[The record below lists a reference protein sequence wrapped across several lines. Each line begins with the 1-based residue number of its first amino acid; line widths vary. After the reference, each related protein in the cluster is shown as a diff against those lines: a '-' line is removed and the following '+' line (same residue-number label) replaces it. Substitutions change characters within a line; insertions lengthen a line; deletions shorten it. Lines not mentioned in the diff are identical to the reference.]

1 MSTVTFSADT
11 GTSSTDLITK
21 TASQTISGT
30 LASNLVAGES
40 VQVSI
45 DNGVSWST
53 ATSTTGAAAYSLS
66 ATLLGDNT
74 LKVRVI
80 DLAGNTGTATSRAY
94 SLDTQAPSTIITS
107 VSFSNDTGTSTTD
120 FITNREFQVIS
131 GVLSSGLVAGERLW
145 VATQSDGIFSDVTAS
160 VTGTT
165 FTLPEAVLAGSNTFS
180 LVVGDAAGNTGVQ
193 KDQIYTINAS
203 PPTNTVNTL
212 TFSADTGTS
221 STDLITKTAAQT
233 ISGTL
238 ASNLSA
244 GDLVKVSID
253 NGATWS
259 TATTSTG
266 SATYSLASQTLASS
280 NNVLA
285 RVEDLAG
292 NASTALTRAFIL
304 DQASPSAPTVTT
316 LTTSTTTPSLSGSAT
331 LGAGEVLTVTVSG
344 ATYSVI
350 PSAGAWSLNLATATP
365 ASGSLTPLTQGH
377 AAYPVTAT
385 VTDLAG
391 NSTSDVS
398 TNELS
403 VIAGPS
409 QSVSIV
415 SMTHDSGAADFITND
430 GAART
435 VSGTLSAGLTGN
447 QLTQV
452 SFDNGST
459 WSTATTT
466 TTSWT
471 INDSATHSGSWTLKA
486 RVTDTGLNV
495 SGGEA
500 SQLVT
505 YDVTAPDAATVD
517 TLFTT
522 NTLPT
527 ITGSATLVGGD
538 VLTVSVS
545 SATYSVIPSAGTW
558 SLNLA
563 TATPTSGSLVALTQG
578 HAAYPVTATVTD
590 LAGNSINDVSTDEL
604 NVVAGPA
611 QSVSIVSMTN
621 DSGAA
626 DFVTNDGGAR
636 TTSGML
642 SAPLNDNQRTEISF
656 DGGSTWAPASM
667 VGSLLWTKTD
677 TGTHNGS
684 WTIKARVTDT
694 LLAASGGVTTQAVTL
709 DQTSPSAPA
718 VNTLTTA
725 ATTPTLSGSATPGA
739 DEVLT
744 VTVSG
749 ATYTV
754 TPSAGSWSLN
764 LATAI
769 PASGSLT
776 PMTQGHAA
784 YPVTAT
790 ITDLAGNS
798 TSDGSTNE
806 LVILAPPS
814 QSVSIVGMT
823 HDSGASDFVTNDGAA
838 RTVSGTLSAVLTGD
852 QRTQVSFDNGTT
864 WSTASTTATSWT
876 ISDGATHSNSWTI
889 KARVT
894 DTTLQASGTQA
905 TQLVTYDAAP
915 PTNTVHSLT
924 LSADTGSS
932 NTDFITRTA
941 IQTISGTLSA
951 PLASGEVVRIST
963 DNGSGWLNAVATA
976 GSANFS
982 FECTL
987 AGTNTILVRVDDTA
1001 GNAGIAYSQPYVIE
1015 VVTTDTSPGPTNFS
1029 PIVVAP
1035 ALPPPPP
1042 PNHVHYLAIDTL
1054 KLGTIQSIPAV
1065 IMLAGGDPAANLPVA
1080 DSSDQILPNVL
1091 LGKSSDISLVG
1102 GQGNDYFYLP
1112 IIGNYHIWG
1121 GGGID
1126 NLVIPGNSASFS
1138 MLTMADG
1145 TTNLIGP
1152 TIWANLVGINSISF
1166 SDKNVYMD
1174 GKVNDQAADI
1184 KTVIVLDKPIY
1195 DATSSQANVF
1205 LGSSTIESLT
1215 LNVTAEK
1222 IKILNVT
1229 DGIYKITDTSNSIP
1243 HTITSVNV
1251 DRLVLADTKIALD
1264 MLDSAGEVTKLLG
1277 AVFGKDTITTHPDYI
1292 GIGLKLMDNGMSYPE
1307 IANYALKVKG
1317 YTTND
1322 QLVNALWTNIFGTA
1336 PTPDQMKP
1344 YLSLLQ
1350 SGAINFVAITLL
1362 AADSNENLSHIGFN
1376 KLIDTGVF
1384 YS

>member
-1 MSTVTFSADT
+1 M
-11 GTSSTDLITK
+11 
-21 TASQTISGT
+21 
-30 LASNLVAGES
+30 
-40 VQVSI
+40 
-45 DNGVSWST
+45 
-53 ATSTTGAAAYSLS
+53 
-66 ATLLGDNT
+66 
-74 LKVRVI
+74 
-80 DLAGNTGTATSRAY
+80 
-94 SLDTQAPSTIITS
+94 
-107 VSFSNDTGTSTTD
+107 
-120 FITNREFQVIS
+120 
-131 GVLSSGLVAGERLW
+131 
-145 VATQSDGIFSDVTAS
+145 
-160 VTGTT
+160 
-165 FTLPEAVLAGSNTFS
+165 
-180 LVVGDAAGNTGVQ
+180 
-193 KDQIYTINAS
+193 
-203 PPTNTVNTL
+203 
-212 TFSADTGTS
+212 
-221 STDLITKTAAQT
+221 
-233 ISGTL
+233 
-238 ASNLSA
+238 
-244 GDLVKVSID
+244 
-253 NGATWS
+253 
-259 TATTSTG
+259 
-266 SATYSLASQTLASS
+266 
-280 NNVLA
+280 
-285 RVEDLAG
+285 
-292 NASTALTRAFIL
+292 
-304 DQASPSAPTVTT
+304 
-316 LTTSTTTPSLSGSAT
+316 
-331 LGAGEVLTVTVSG
+331 
-344 ATYSVI
+344 
-350 PSAGAWSLNLATATP
+350 
-365 ASGSLTPLTQGH
+365 
-377 AAYPVTAT
+377 
-385 VTDLAG
+385 
-391 NSTSDVS
+391 
-398 TNELS
+398 
-403 VIAGPS
+403 
-409 QSVSIV
+409 
-415 SMTHDSGAADFITND
+415 
-430 GAART
+430 
-435 VSGTLSAGLTGN
+435 
-447 QLTQV
+447 
-452 SFDNGST
+452 
-459 WSTATTT
+459 
-466 TTSWT
+466 
-471 INDSATHSGSWTLKA
+471 
-486 RVTDTGLNV
+486 
-495 SGGEA
+495 
-500 SQLVT
+500 
-505 YDVTAPDAATVD
+505 
-517 TLFTT
+517 
-522 NTLPT
+522 
-527 ITGSATLVGGD
+527 VGGD

-963 DNGSGWLNAVATA
+963 DNGSGWLNAAATA

-1054 KLGTIQSIPAV
+1054 KLGTNQSIPAV

-1215 LNVTAEK
+1215 LNVSAEK

-1229 DGIYKITDTSNSIP
+1229 DGIYKITDMSNSIP

-1336 PTPDQMKP
+1336 PTPDQVKP